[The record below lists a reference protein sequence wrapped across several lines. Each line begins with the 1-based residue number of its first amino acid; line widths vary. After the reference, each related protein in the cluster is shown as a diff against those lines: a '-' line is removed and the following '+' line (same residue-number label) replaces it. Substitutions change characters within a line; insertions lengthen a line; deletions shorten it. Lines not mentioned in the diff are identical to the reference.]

1 MDSPANKQLSIIQ
14 EERLATIR
22 DVLDSQDN
30 IEIKLKKIT
39 VAIKPLSGQS
49 SLMKA
54 IDADENIKAKLDI
67 IIGKQENGEFFPKA
81 VFLRT
86 IVASLRIELEQKASK
101 EIEATR
107 RTAAKNTGSK
117 SAPFAVDLSA
127 GSLTPIASRST
138 DVKNYKILS
147 KKESSLLESIR
158 ARGINSGAREEPSIE
173 VAQTE
178 DGTDPIYA
186 EVVRKSKV
194 AAAAPELPPKTDN
207 PEMIMDIFISN
218 LKTAISDYNKA
229 DLESAEEDSDATTAN
244 ETAELFFRLKLVDS
258 NKEALE
264 AVFADKALSDDL
276 KSVVQFE
283 IQEAKKTDAIKASL
297 LEAQCPNLLA
307 KFAKLNTK
315 EAAPPVANTEAPRPQ
330 SAPAVLG
337 PQIIRVNLLTASKKE
352 QPTRPKSAPANPQ
365 QGRKNSFWK
374 SPLKFIVAGFNDWR
388 RSNKVAPEPINP
400 EEKKRASLV
409 SIIEEAADAL
419 KAISNESLKEGPF
432 RVTMAIKKRNSII
445 SGAEALDKEADSI
458 ELADLIKTAFK
469 ALDPSVPSLAIQK
482 RLAEELQLT
491 DSELTGLKNLNNKK
505 VQDIYKNVK
514 DILDSMPEE
523 DRRILGL
530 VTDSMLHC
538 KSGDSRTGTKMT
550 IDNLAVV
557 LGGCMMDKYNEQNP
571 STVQKNALKFVT
583 IATAVLNVRELENYE
598 KKTPGNSP
606 AVISQSALGGQENA
620 ASR

>member
-1 MDSPANKQLSIIQ
+1 MYSPTNKQFSIQ

-22 DVLDSQDN
+22 DVLNSQDS

-39 VAIKPLSGQS
+39 AAIKPLSGQS

-67 IIGKQENGEFFPKA
+67 IIGKQENGEFSSKA

-101 EIEATR
+101 EIDAKR
-107 RTAAKNTGSK
+107 RMAAKNTELK
-117 SAPFAVDLSA
+117 SAPLANVDLSEP
-127 GSLTPIASRST
+127 SLPIASKSP
-138 DVKNYKILS
+138 DVDVNVNVGRQNYKILS
-147 KKESSLLESIR
+147 TKESSLLASIN
-158 ARGINSGAREEPSIE
+158 AKKIKSGALKKPLIE
-173 VAQTE
+173 AAQTE
-178 DGTDPIYA
+178 DVTDPIYA
-186 EVVRKSKV
+186 EVVRKAKV
-194 AAAAPELPPKTDN
+194 AAVAPELPPRTDN
-207 PEMIMDIFISN
+207 PEMIVNIFISN
-218 LKTAISDYNKA
+218 LKTAISDYNIA
-229 DLESAEEDSDATTAN
+229 DLKSAEEGSDATTAN
-244 ETAELFFRLKLVDS
+244 ETAKLFFRLELVDS

-264 AVFADKALSDDL
+264 AVFADKALSDSL
-276 KSVVQFE
+276 KGVVQFE
-283 IQEAKKTDAIKASL
+283 IQEARKTDATKASL

-307 KFAKLNTK
+307 KFAELNTK

-330 SAPAVLG
+330 SAPPVLG
-337 PQIIRVNLLTASKKE
+337 MRIGQNGSLTKPEKE
-352 QPTRPKSAPANPQ
+352 QPTRPKSAPADPQ
-365 QGRKNSFWK
+365 QGRKDSFWK
-374 SPLKFIVAGFNDWR
+374 SPLKFIVAGFNNWR

-409 SIIEEAADAL
+409 STIEKAATAL

-432 RVTMAIKKRNSII
+432 RLTMAIKKRNSII
-445 SGAEALDKEADSI
+445 NGAEALDKEAEST
-458 ELADLIKTAFK
+458 ELADLIKSAFK
-469 ALDPSVPSLAIQK
+469 ALDPSVPSLAIQEQ
-482 RLAEELQLT
+482 LASLT
-491 DSELTGLKNLNNKK
+491 LADSKSTGLENPNNKGIK
-505 VQDIYKNVK
+505 A
-514 DILDSMPEE
+514 ILDSMSQE
-523 DRRILGL
+523 DKRILDL

-538 KSGDSRTGTKMT
+538 KSGDSKTGTKMT

-571 STVQKNALKFVT
+571 STVQENALKFVT